1 MMMRLK
7 LIMMNDENE
16 GDHDENGD
24 YDVAEVDDD
33 ENGGDGNITGS
44 CVTGARDLALAEA
57 STPPGP
63 THHHLHHHHHHQ

>member
-1 MMMRLK
+1 MMLRLVQPPGV
-7 LIMMNDENE
+7 D
-16 GDHDENGD
+16 DD
-24 YDVAEVDDD
+24 DVEVDDD

-63 THHHLHHHHHHQ
+63 THHHLHHHHHHHQ

>member
-1 MMMRLK
+1 MFRAKFHGEQLDDSMRQQ
-7 LIMMNDENE
+7 ENAQLAE
-16 GDHDENGD
+16 IP
-24 YDVAEVDDD
+24 EVDDD